1 MKKYNVKK
9 PIKAI
14 YANGSYTCSACALC
28 RYLSSHWAKLDVV
41 VHLGMLVVAGDV
53 LLSQFGIM
61 EHQQW
66 TGDVAAALAVPVWAR
81 ALGVI
86 VPANARLG
94 ALLYTLGRMVE
105 EVGERGDCSGGS
117 G

>member
-1 MKKYNVKK
+1 V
-9 PIKAI
+9 
-14 YANGSYTCSACALC
+14 
-28 RYLSSHWAKLDVV
+28 DVV

-53 LLSQFGIM
+53 LMAEFGIM

-66 TGDVAAALAVPVWAR
+66 VGDVAAALAIPVWAR
-81 ALGVI
+81 ALGII

-105 EVGERGDCSGGS
+105 EVGDSTGPLTPAVERHACEAASS
-117 G
+117 L